1 MQERMDLLIKNAFT
15 RDGTLVNILIEYG
28 VIREI
33 SEKPLPDAD
42 QIIDADGS
50 LVTESHISPHIHLDK
65 VSIGEIIEPN
75 ESGTLWEAIQKTWEV
90 KKNYTVKEIQKR
102 ACQVIDQ
109 QIKFGVTHFRTH
121 VDIDSIGKLT
131 PLKGLLAVKEA
142 YRDIID
148 LQIVAFPQEGILKDE
163 GTEDLL
169 YSAMENGADIIG
181 GMPHNE
187 HTPQDS
193 RHHIDILF
201 DIAKQFNVD
210 IDSHTDE
217 TDDPNSRTLQYLASN
232 TIKREYHERVTVD
245 HICSL
250 AAQNDYYASRII
262 DLVKTAQINVITN
275 PGTNMVLQGRLDHHP
290 KRVGITRVKQL
301 VEAGVNVT
309 SGQDC
314 INDPYYP
321 FGKGDMLEVALLL
334 GHAAKMTTNSEISTL
349 YDMITYNAAKTL
361 RIADHKLVPDVPA
374 NLVILH
380 GVKTVNEAIR
390 KTPPSRTTIRKGKI
404 ISKTSL
410 NEDQYY
416 KVEKPKPSN

>member
-1 MQERMDLLIKNAFT
+1 MDLLIKNALT
-15 RDGTLVNILIEYG
+15 REGKLVNILIEYG
-28 VIREI
+28 MIRKITKKELK
-33 SEKPLPDAD
+33 EAE
-42 QIIDADGS
+42 QTIDANRS
-50 LVTESHISPHIHLDK
+50 LVTESYISPHNHLDK
-65 VSIGEIIEPN
+65 VLIGDIIEPN

-90 KKNYTVKEIQKR
+90 KRNYTVEEIQKR
-102 ACQVIDQ
+102 ASQVIDQ
-109 QIKFGVTHFRTH
+109 QIKYGVTHFRTH

-142 YRDIID
+142 YKNIID

-163 GTEDLL
+163 GTEGLL
-169 YSAMENGADIIG
+169 YSAMETGADLIG

-187 HTPQDS
+187 YTPQDS
-193 RHHIDILF
+193 QHHIDILF

-217 TDDPNSRTLQYLASN
+217 TDDPNSQTLQYLASS
-232 TIKREYHERVTVD
+232 TIKRHYYERVTVD

-250 AAQNDYYASRII
+250 AAQNDYYAGRIV
-262 DLVKTAQINVITN
+262 DLVKVAKINVVTN
-275 PGTNMVLQGRLDHHP
+275 PGTNMVLQGRLDSYP

-309 SGQDC
+309 CGQDC

-321 FGKGDMLEVALLL
+321 FGRGDMLEVALLL
-334 GHAAKMTTNSEISTL
+334 GHAAKMTTNSEINSL
-349 YDMITYNAAKTL
+349 YDMITYNAAKT
-361 RIADHKLVPDVPA
+361 IGINDHKLLVDTPA

-390 KTPPSRTTIRKGKI
+390 KTPPARTTIRKGKI
-404 ISKTSL
+404 ISKTSIT
-410 NEDQYY
+410 EDQYY
-416 KVEKPKPSN
+416 EIEKPRANN